1 MSVCVFAVIKLN
13 LQEWRGTRGT
23 LYKVLHERKVW
34 ESISIEY
41 SVPRIS
47 RICKETSMIIFVG
60 QVRWGQF
67 FVNMTTVY
75 ILKTKVCQAFIPVKK
90 V

>member
-34 ESISIEY
+34 ESLALSIQYQELVEY
-41 SVPRIS
+41 AKKINDYFCRTGKMRSVF
-47 RICKETSMIIFVG
+47 CKYDDYSLHFK
-60 QVRWGQF
+60 
-67 FVNMTTVY
+67 N
-75 ILKTKVCQAFIPVKK
+75 
-90 V
+90 